1 MAGYR
6 RGATTLFRNQARA
19 YRFFS
24 IIPCVKKESNRR
36 AEMPAGCFVM
46 DFKYQRTTLI
56 VFAPMRTRNMPWL
69 PSATLCSVA
78 AVLS

>member
-1 MAGYR
+1 MADYR

-19 YRFFS
+19 YRFLALYRRL
-24 IIPCVKKESNRR
+24 KKK
-36 AEMPAGCFVM
+36 ATGGHCLPVGCFVM

>member
-1 MAGYR
+1 MADYR

-36 AEMPAGCFVM
+36 A
-46 DFKYQRTTLI
+46 L
-56 VFAPMRTRNMPWL
+56 
-69 PSATLCSVA
+69 SARRLLLWCGA
-78 AVLS
+78 AIIQSRI

>member
-6 RGATTLFRNQARA
+6 RGATTLFRNPARA
-19 YRFFS
+19 YRFFN

-36 AEMPAGCFVM
+36 ALSAGCFVM

-69 PSATLCSVA
+69 PSVTLCSVA